1 MKKQPSKVANSL
13 EIGLK
18 NSLLYLFCGLGPFK
32 SGRYALRQTK
42 SYCNSKQWY
51 KEHSSTKCRNVEER
65 ISMQSSFF
73 SCKRYLFD
81 GTALLDKKK
90 KMGTQNGVVQKIRW
104 AMETGEGSGKRNK
117 RKKRSCLF
125 SARRVVGSR

>member
-13 EIGLK
+13 EIGLR
-18 NSLLYLFCGLGPFK
+18 NSLLYLLCGLGPFK

-51 KEHSSTKCRNVEER
+51 KEHNSTKCRNVEER

-73 SCKRYLFD
+73 PCKRYLFD

-90 KMGTQNGVVQKIRW
+90 KMGTQNGAIHKICWRW
-104 AMETGEGSGKRNK
+104 RQGRGQANITTLSKCHNYEGYN
-117 RKKRSCLF
+117 
-125 SARRVVGSR
+125 

>member
-13 EIGLK
+13 EIGLR
-18 NSLLYLFCGLGPFK
+18 NSLLYLLCGLGPFK

-51 KEHSSTKCRNVEER
+51 KEHNSTKCRNVEER

-73 SCKRYLFD
+73 PCKRYLFD

-90 KMGTQNGVVQKIRW
+90 MGTKKGPSIKYVGNTRRQGRGQANITREQNDPVYLLL
-104 AMETGEGSGKRNK
+104 AGS
-117 RKKRSCLF
+117 
-125 SARRVVGSR
+125 

>member
-13 EIGLK
+13 EIGLR
-18 NSLLYLFCGLGPFK
+18 NSLLYLLCGLGPFK

-51 KEHSSTKCRNVEER
+51 KEHNSTKCRYVEER

-73 SCKRYLFD
+73 PCKRYLFD

-90 KMGTQNGVVQKIRW
+90 MGTQKGAVHKIRW
-104 AMETGEGSGKRNK
+104 QWRQGRGQANITREQNDPVYLLLAGS
-117 RKKRSCLF
+117 
-125 SARRVVGSR
+125 